1 MTLKFILIINENFFG
16 VKKKY
21 LFLNVYVMKYTN
33 IFFIKEKSM
42 ENSKQTIANLI
53 NIYT

>member
-1 MTLKFILIINENFFG
+1 
-16 VKKKY
+16 
-21 LFLNVYVMKYTN
+21 MKYTN

-42 ENSKQTIANLI
+42 EKNKQTIANLI